1 MAVYRTRYAPYV
13 DLVVTATYGSA
24 NVNNNETPVTVK
36 AELKVTS
43 TSGESP
49 FNNYNQTVTARIDG
63 AVAGTAGYTY
73 TIAPGGSKTL
83 GTWTKNVKH
92 SSDGTKSVAINVTAG
107 GGGDS
112 GTINETMA
120 LPTIAR
126 ASQPTLNKSS
136 VALGSPVEIH
146 FNRATTSFTHTVKYI
161 FGAQTVAI
169 ASKTTEGMVTY
180 TPNANLAS
188 EIPNDTSGWGTI
200 EVETFNGKTSLGKKT
215 VRLTVTIPDT
225 AAFRPTAEKPALVEK
240 NSTVK
245 NAVTDYW
252 LEGLSIV
259 GLSATF
265 TMAYNAKPR
274 IAYFTVGNTD
284 HSVVVSGSSASV
296 DIPLDAGALGA
307 KSVTFTVIDTRGR
320 KVTSAAN
327 SFTITTYTRPTLTV
341 NAYRSAANNNKI
353 IIEAKGTTTALGGQ
367 NTLSM
372 SAYIRP
378 SGATTWPAAI
388 KKTTSTNGLVEWKP
402 ETWAGDVNNYPET
415 ESFQVRVTLQDELS
429 SESDGIETVG
439 TIAFPFSAYRDEG
452 VGIGKIYEP
461 SIGGSLQIAGLTTI
475 NGSIHLTGNDKDIRF
490 TIDPIIGNAS
500 LELGSTKAVSMPYID
515 FHSSGTTND
524 RDARIIAS
532 GGTGGQ
538 VESGRLDYR
547 AAIHNFDGPVYENG
561 RRLIEYGNNENG
573 HWIKLADGT
582 LICWGRDERTVPV
595 SLGNGQVFRSNTV
608 RYTFPATFSG
618 PTPVISI
625 TAYDAWTVLMT
636 KMPSTFFDVMLFK
649 GTSAP
654 SLGTAISYTAIGRW
668 Y

>member
-36 AELKVTS
+36 VELQVTS
-43 TSGESP
+43 TSGANP
-49 FNNYNQTVTARIDG
+49 YNDYNQTVTARIDG
-63 AVAGTAGYTY
+63 AVAGTASYTY
-73 TIAPGGSKTL
+73 NIAPRGSKTL

-92 SSDGTKSVAINVTAG
+92 RSDGTKSVAINVTAG

-112 GTINETMA
+112 GSINETMS

-126 ASQPTLNKSS
+126 ASQPTLNKAS

-180 TPNANLAS
+180 TPNASLAS
-188 EIPNDTSGWGTI
+188 EIPNDTSGWGSI

-245 NAVTDYW
+245 NAVTGYW

-259 GLSATF
+259 GLSTTF

-327 SFTITTYTRPTLTV
+327 SFTITAYTRPTLTV
-341 NAYRSAANNNKI
+341 SAYRSEEDDNKI
-353 IIEAKGTTTALGGQ
+353 IIEAKGTTTALGTQ

-372 SAYIRP
+372 KAYIRP

-388 KKTTSTNGLVEWKP
+388 KTTNSTNGLVEWTP
-402 ETWAGDVNNYPET
+402 STWAGDVNNYPET

-429 SESDGIETVG
+429 SESEAIETVG

-475 NGSIHLTGNDKDIRF
+475 NGSIHLTGNDQDIRF
-490 TIDPIIGNAS
+490 TIDPIVGNAS
-500 LELGSTKAVSMPYID
+500 LELGSTKEVSTPYID

-524 RDARIIAS
+524 RDARIIAT

-547 AAIHNFDGPVYENG
+547 AAIHNFTGPVYENG
-561 RRLIEYGNNENG
+561 RRLVDYGNNENG
-573 HWIKLADGT
+573 HWVKLADGT
-582 LICWGRDERTVPV
+582 LICWGRDLRNIAV
-595 SLGNGQVFRSNTV
+595 STANGNIFRSNQIN
-608 RYTFPATFSG
+608 YTYPAAFVG
-618 PTPVISI
+618 PYPQISI
-625 TAYDAWTVLMT
+625 SAFDSMTALMEIESRT
-636 KMPSTFFDVMLFK
+636 AFGVMLFK
-649 GTSAP
+649 GTSN
-654 SLGTAISYTAIGRW
+654 SNLRTQITWQAIGRW
-668 Y
+668 K